1 GHTTSQDI
9 DIEDPLGMTD
19 GWIIVVNENGELVES
34 LSVGGSADD
43 FILSGVNYG
52 EKYILCGC
60 STSSDGDLE
69 SNKGKKDIWLITLGK

>member
-1 GHTTSQDI
+1 MVRRIWRNLHGCPSGSTVWSGDLLVAGHTTSQDI

-43 FILSGVNYG
+43 FILSRQ
-52 EKYILCGC
+52 LR
-60 STSSDGDLE
+60 
-69 SNKGKKDIWLITLGK
+69 